1 MLVNTDM
8 TLFNRYFD
16 KDSEDYRY
24 SVTHLRGVNWQDS
37 QGISISKEGVTSV
50 DNTRIFIPLNVDSSG
65 KEYLKPKAFRRMKNK
80 AQNYTLDNE
89 DVVVKGIIN
98 FDINNADTGGLSAL
112 QRDYDDV
119 MLITRVADN
128 RHGSEGVQHFELE
141 VR

>member
-1 MLVNTDM
+1 
-8 TLFNRYFD
+8 
-16 KDSEDYRY
+16 
-24 SVTHLRGVNWQDS
+24 
-37 QGISISKEGVTSV
+37 
-50 DNTRIFIPLNVDSSG
+50 
-65 KEYLKPKAFRRMKNK
+65 MKNK